1 MSVCIFCSFWQFAS
15 PFCKN
20 ICIFLA
26 KMVINVNTNL
36 HSSPELS
43 SNSHFCSIV
52 KNMQNSLKLGKFLS
66 AFAAPF
72 FKISKKL
79 FAKSFYFY
87 LYFNISR
94 PELRRKEIFMPPNH
108 ANKPLQIRHFN
119 APIPI
124 SIFKAA
130 PIFNFLVL
138 PFSVFGQPFRH
149 KVHQIEGWLF
159 QAIIVKY
166 KS

>member
-1 MSVCIFCSFWQFAS
+1 MGVCIFCSFWLFAS

-20 ICIFLA
+20 IYIFLA
-26 KMVINVNTNL
+26 KMVVNVITNL

-79 FAKSFYFY
+79 FAKSFYFQ

-94 PELRRKEIFMPPNH
+94 PELRRKEIFIPPNH
-108 ANKPLQIRHFN
+108 ANVHH
-119 APIPI
+119 
-124 SIFKAA
+124 FKA
-130 PIFNFLVL
+130 LESL
-138 PFSVFGQPFRH
+138 
-149 KVHQIEGWLF
+149 E
-159 QAIIVKY
+159 VKI
-166 KS
+166 KAHIQQSNILRLNLGHS